1 MESADKRKIIIIVSS
16 AAFLL
21 LGVIVVF
28 ATLPGSGKDEDE
40 LSVRVQDD
48 REVTVEDM
56 MKSGDGKSEE
66 QTGIIQEPTPPA
78 GSAGTVGTGTLP
90 QTSDEVVEDNAE
102 VRELQRQ
109 LRANRNTRNMDG
121 YSESTTSG
129 TGEYAYV
136 PATPKSSRQRHA
148 VPSAREEF
156 PAYPDEETKP
166 APTPTAAPPKEQ
178 AKSQGRR
185 FFSSS
190 AKRNNTDNAIA
201 AVVHGD
207 QTVKVGSTLK
217 MHLLQDMSV
226 NGTVIPKNSFV
237 YGVVS
242 FAGERMT
249 VKVSSI
255 RLSNS
260 IYPVNLDVYDRDG
273 ILGIYV
279 PGNIK
284 AEAKGDMTEAGVSEV
299 TPTGTGIIGS
309 ATRAVISAGKSV
321 LSKKVRTKKATVR
334 TNYKIYL
341 QWGKD

>member
-78 GSAGTVGTGTLP
+78 RSAGTVGTGTLP

-129 TGEYAYV
+129 TYAYSPV

-190 AKRNNTDNAIA
+190 AKETIP
-201 AVVHGD
+201 
-207 QTVKVGSTLK
+207 TTP
-217 MHLLQDMSV
+217 LQ
-226 NGTVIPKNSFV
+226 PLF
-237 YGVVS
+237 
-242 FAGERMT
+242 
-249 VKVSSI
+249 
-255 RLSNS
+255 
-260 IYPVNLDVYDRDG
+260 
-273 ILGIYV
+273 
-279 PGNIK
+279 
-284 AEAKGDMTEAGVSEV
+284 
-299 TPTGTGIIGS
+299 TGT
-309 ATRAVISAGKSV
+309 RQLKLV
-321 LSKKVRTKKATVR
+321 LH
-334 TNYKIYL
+334 
-341 QWGKD
+341 

>member
-1 MESADKRKIIIIVSS
+1 MDSADKRKIIIIISS
-16 AAFLL
+16 VALIL
-21 LGVIVVF
+21 IGVIVVF
-28 ATLPGSGKDEDE
+28 ATLPQEAKNEDE
-40 LSVRVQDD
+40 LSVRVQDE

-56 MKSGDGKSEE
+56 MKSGEGKSEGQIDMLQGQGTSTPSTE
-66 QTGIIQEPTPPA
+66 NVETGM
-78 GSAGTVGTGTLP
+78 LP

-109 LRANRNTRNMDG
+109 LRANRNIRDMDG
-121 YSESTTSG
+121 YSASTTSG
-129 TGEYAYV
+129 TYAYSPV
-136 PATPKSSRQRHA
+136 QAAPKTSKQRRF
-148 VPSAREEF
+148 VPSAREDF
-156 PAYPDEETKP
+156 QTYPDEETKP
-166 APTPTAAPPKEQ
+166 APTPTAVPPKEQ
-178 AKSQGRR
+178 VKSQGRR

-217 MHLLQDMSV
+217 MHLLQDMTI
-226 NGTVIPKNSFV
+226 NGTVIPKNSFI
-237 YGVVS
+237 YGTVS
-242 FAGERMT
+242 FTGERMT
-249 VKVSSI
+249 VKVSSV

-279 PGNIK
+279 PGNIN
-284 AEAKGDMTEAGVSEV
+284 AEAKGDMTEAGITEV
-299 TPTGTGIIGS
+299 NPTGVGFIGS

-321 LSKKVRTKKATVR
+321 ISKKVRTQKATVR